1 MSDVLAGPGR
11 LIVISGPSGVGKDT
25 VLDELFGLDDGL
37 RYSVSYTT
45 RARRPGER
53 EDESYSFVDERT
65 FRDLEQ
71 RGEFLESAVVH
82 GRRYGTAL
90 QRVRDA
96 VAQGH
101 DVVLKI
107 DVQGAA
113 QVRERVGGSALFIF
127 LLPPSLEEL
136 RRRLEAR
143 ATEDIDELE
152 LRYRTALAELEEQHR
167 YDHRVVNDDVARAAR
182 EILEIINAE
191 RGRIDQ

>member
-1 MSDVLAGPGR
+1 VSDVLAGPGR

-65 FRDLEQ
+65 FRDMEQ

-136 RRRLEAR
+136 RRRPIQAPPLPPPTVTRLLNR
-143 ATEDIDELE
+143 AFGD
-152 LRYRTALAELEEQHR
+152 A
-167 YDHRVVNDDVARAAR
+167 VARIGEIKLKGFTEPTEMFVAR
-182 EILEIINAE
+182 PADE
-191 RGRIDQ
+191 D

>member
-1 MSDVLAGPGR
+1 VLAGPGR

-65 FRDLEQ
+65 FRDMEQ

-113 QVRERVGGSALFIF
+113 QVRERVGASALFIF

-143 ATEDIDELE
+143 ATEDSDELE
-152 LRYRTALAELEEQHR
+152 LRYRTALAELEEQQR

-182 EILEIINAE
+182 EILEITNAE
-191 RGRIDQ
+191 RGRIDR

>member
-1 MSDVLAGPGR
+1 M
-11 LIVISGPSGVGKDT
+11 
-25 VLDELFGLDDGL
+25 
-37 RYSVSYTT
+37 
-45 RARRPGER
+45 
-53 EDESYSFVDERT
+53 
-65 FRDLEQ
+65 EQ

-143 ATEDIDELE
+143 ATEDSDELE